1 MDEKGREEER
11 NKYHIF
17 RECRKGVSIC
27 VFTSI
32 LDIKILEEK
41 FNFFFKLRKTRE
53 KSFFKTRKV
62 KLRSRAIILL
72 SRILII
78 IFNQRKKNNFEIF
91 FFKLKKT
98 FFEEKKK
105 ERIEILEKRRQ
116 DIIKSKI
123 FLELFLN
130 KEAYKTRR
138 EDIKIAL
145 KEISSIFK
153 LKNLHYFEFFF
164 QNFKRKFKEETPKK
178 SVESKNRVF
187 VYPNIIKNNVKNL
200 SSKPID
206 LNPQSSPIKKKG
218 NPNK

>member
-72 SRILII
+72 SRILKI

-153 LKNLHYFEFFF
+153 LKNFHYSEFFF
-164 QNFKRKFKEETPKK
+164 ENFKRKFKEETPKK